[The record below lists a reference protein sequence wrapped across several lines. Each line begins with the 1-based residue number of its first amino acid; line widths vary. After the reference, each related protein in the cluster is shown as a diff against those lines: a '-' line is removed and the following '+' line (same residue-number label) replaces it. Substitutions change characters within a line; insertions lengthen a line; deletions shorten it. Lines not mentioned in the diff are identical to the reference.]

1 MPQLLIALGMYPESS
16 ATYGGDRFYARNDG
30 ERLPFRGSGFYDTSH
45 GGPSALYLNYPRS
58 NVLNR
63 VGFRS
68 ALYLENWEPQTE

>member
-30 ERLPFRGSGFYDTSH
+30 ERLPFRGSSFNLTSY
-45 GGPSALYLNYPRS
+45 GGPSALHLYYPRS
-58 NVLNR
+58 NVSYL

-68 ALYLENWEPQTE
+68 AYVEL